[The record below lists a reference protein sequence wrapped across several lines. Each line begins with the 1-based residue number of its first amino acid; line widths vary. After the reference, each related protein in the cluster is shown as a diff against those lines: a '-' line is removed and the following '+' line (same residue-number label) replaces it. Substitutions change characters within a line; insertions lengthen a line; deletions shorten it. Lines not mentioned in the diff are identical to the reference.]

1 MEMRRQAGMI
11 DNLVFKNAA
20 EKEAALSALV
30 CLAMYRDIFP
40 LIWSPLLF
48 SSVCDCEQ

>member
-20 EKEAALSALV
+20 EKEAALAELV
-30 CLAMYRDIFP
+30 CFVM
-40 LIWSPLLF
+40 
-48 SSVCDCEQ
+48 